1 MEYQQLGNY
10 YYSDGTK
17 KTDDEFKIAEEIS
30 KFNEWK
36 SKLVSFKQN
45 EDRFNACI
53 EKIRAVHGRNS
64 IEESRF
70 RKLNTSIVVNPEYYE
85 YVLSKINLSNN
96 PVLDE
101 LRKKRAD
108 LKKLIDE
115 FDKKGIDVEQKRR

>member
-1 MEYQQLGNY
+1 MEYQQLGSY

-17 KTDDEFKIAEEIS
+17 KTKSDDLKIAEEIS
-30 KFNEWK
+30 KFNKWK

-64 IEESRF
+64 LEEARF
-70 RKLNTSIVVNPEYYE
+70 RKLNTSIVVNPDYYE
-85 YVLSKINLSNN
+85 WVLSKVHLSNN
-96 PVLDE
+96 PVLDA
-101 LRKKRAD
+101 LRKKRND

-115 FDKKGIDVEQKRR
+115 FDKKGIDIE